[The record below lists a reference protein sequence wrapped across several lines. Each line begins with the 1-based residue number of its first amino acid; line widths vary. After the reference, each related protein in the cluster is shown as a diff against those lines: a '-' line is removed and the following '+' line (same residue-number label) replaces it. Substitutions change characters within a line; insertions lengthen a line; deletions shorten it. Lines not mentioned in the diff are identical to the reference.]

1 MKIKGILKWFGEKF
15 AANFLRYLFLI
26 SLSFVLI
33 YPFLYIVV
41 NAFKSF
47 SDTYDVTVNWV
58 PKAIYF
64 GNIVKAFKVFNIF
77 NSFANTILYE
87 MVAALMQFGSCM
99 VAAYGLSRF
108 KLKGKNIMMAL
119 LILNILVPSMMIIT
133 PSYVNFSRMDFFG
146 ILGLLSKIIGIDI
159 RPNLIGTPLVFHLPS
174 LLAVGLK
181 GGLFIY
187 IFMQF
192 FKGLPKELE
201 EAAWIDG
208 AGPWKTFLRIVI
220 PSSGAA
226 SITVLLFSVVWHW
239 NDYYLAQMYMQDKTL
254 ASSLN
259 SYSAV
264 LAISELQLD
273 TTMSGVAHIQL
284 VTAGCLIFILPL
296 LIFYIFIQKKFI
308 ASIATSGIV
317 G

>member
-1 MKIKGILKWFGEKF
+1 
-15 AANFLRYLFLI
+15 
-26 SLSFVLI
+26 
-33 YPFLYIVV
+33 
-41 NAFKSF
+41 
-47 SDTYDVTVNWV
+47 
-58 PKAIYF
+58 
-64 GNIVKAFKVFNIF
+64 
-77 NSFANTILYE
+77 
-87 MVAALMQFGSCM
+87 MQFCSCM

-108 KLKGKNIMMAL
+108 KLKGKSIMMAL
-119 LILNILVPSMMIIT
+119 LILNILVPTMMIIT

-146 ILGLLSKIIGIDI
+146 ILGLISKVVGTDI

-192 FKGLPKELE
+192 FKGLPRELE

-226 SITVLLFSVVWHW
+226 SVTVLLFSIVWHW
-239 NDYYLAQMYMQDKTL
+239 NDYYLAQMYMEDKTL

-264 LAISELQLD
+264 LAISKLGLD
-273 TTMSGVAHIQL
+273 TTMAGVSSIQL
-284 VTAGCLIFILPL
+284 VTAGCLIFVLPL
-296 LIFYIFIQKKFI
+296 LIFYLFMQKKFI
-308 ASIATSGIV
+308 NSIATSGIV